1 MKKILFSAIVLCSSI
16 CATAQTG
23 AADIKTAADSL
34 SYAAGMMGANGLDNY
49 LEQQFGITRAELPA
63 FVDALKAY
71 VKNKDDRQTM
81 IKAAAATIGLQ
92 IGKGMM
98 QSMHRQFGEG
108 VIDEAKAYEGFF
120 ANVSGDTVVMTHDK
134 AKARVDAKI
143 EEIKKAKE
151 AEKAANEKKQKEAAE
166 KFFKDNAKKKGVKT
180 LPSGLQYKVIK
191 EGTGAVPTK
200 DQMVT
205 VKYEG
210 RLLDGT
216 VFDSSY
222 KRTPDTNDFK
232 PTQVIKGWTEALTM
246 MPVGSEWEL
255 YIPQDLAYGSRETG
269 IIPAFSALI
278 FKVELVGVKDAPAP
292 KATPKAT
299 PKAKPVTPEQ
309 RAEVEKA
316 VADAKAKIAAKDAQ
330 NKVAVE
336 KEAKAKIAAKEAQ
349 TK

>member
-1 MKKILFSAIVLCSSI
+1 MKKIFFSAMVLCSSV

-49 LEQQFGITRAELPA
+49 LEQQFGITRADLPA
-63 FVDALKAY
+63 FAKAMKAY
-71 VKNKDDRQTM
+71 IKKKDDKQTQ
-81 IKAAAATIGLQ
+81 IEAAASSIGMQ
-92 IGKGMM
+92 ISKGMM
-98 QSMHRQFGEG
+98 PSMKRQFGEG

-120 ANVSGDTVVMTHDK
+120 ANVLGDTAVMTHAK
-134 AKARVDAKI
+134 AKAKVDAKI

-191 EGTGAVPTK
+191 EGTGAIPTK

-205 VKYEG
+205 VRYEG

-222 KRTPDTNDFK
+222 KRTPNTTDFK

-255 YIPQDLAYGSRETG
+255 YIPENLAYGSRETG
-269 IIPAFSALI
+269 SIPAYSTLI
-278 FKVELVGVKDAPAP
+278 FKVELVGVKDAPA
-292 KATPKAT
+292 PKAT

-316 VADAKAKIAAKDAQ
+316 VADAKAKIAAKESQ
-330 NKVAVE
+330 K
-336 KEAKAKIAAKEAQ
+336 K
-349 TK
+349 